1 MDFSKHVQGT
11 TSVVVRSAPG
21 GQSSIQLG
29 GGYGVDKDEKPM
41 TGKIG
46 SAGPATVP
54 TATKPVDEEEK
65 KDEETKEGAQA
76 ATPSV
81 AAGTRP

>member
-1 MDFSKHVQGT
+1 
-11 TSVVVRSAPG
+11 
-21 GQSSIQLG
+21 
-29 GGYGVDKDEKPM
+29 M

-54 TATKPVDEEEK
+54 TATKPVEEEEK